1 MSNPEIPKKN
11 WFLRHKF
18 LTVIFAV
25 IAIAIIA
32 TAVNAGKNNGELVSP
47 GNNDSNSDN
56 SNSAPVTPEKF
67 KVGDVISFDNKLV
80 SILSVEHGWTG
91 EFVEPEAG
99 NKFVKIVAQIEN
111 KSNERIDFNVISDW
125 SIQDQNGKIVGAS
138 LWASSAVDN
147 AYSSGELAADG
158 KLTGAVVFEVPD
170 IDGQLVFIY
179 EPGIWSS
186 DELEIYE

>member
-47 GNNDSNSDN
+47 GNNDSNS
-56 SNSAPVTPEKF
+56 APVTPEKF
-67 KVGDVISFDNKLV
+67 KVGD
-80 SILSVEHGWTG
+80 
-91 EFVEPEAG
+91 
-99 NKFVKIVAQIEN
+99 
-111 KSNERIDFNVISDW
+111 VISDW

-147 AYSSGELAADG
+147 AYSSGELAAGG

>member
-67 KVGDVISFDNKLV
+67 KVGDVIS
-80 SILSVEHGWTG
+80 
-91 EFVEPEAG
+91 
-99 NKFVKIVAQIEN
+99 
-111 KSNERIDFNVISDW
+111 DW

-147 AYSSGELAADG
+147 AYSSGELAAGG